1 MGEKTVN
8 QLLSGKK
15 IVNRNELNDY
25 HRFFFSECKILLT
38 IYENFY
44 VLIDSFKISEDFLKF
59 SDVLFEQNNCLLTM
73 IGQATKI
80 FRRFDGSIIFALG

>member
-1 MGEKTVN
+1 MKVVN
-8 QLLSGKK
+8 NIFQPDPAP
-15 IVNRNELNDY
+15 VHEV
-25 HRFFFSECKILLT
+25 T
-38 IYENFY
+38 INGNFY

-80 FRRFDGSIIFALG
+80 FRRFDGSIIFAFG